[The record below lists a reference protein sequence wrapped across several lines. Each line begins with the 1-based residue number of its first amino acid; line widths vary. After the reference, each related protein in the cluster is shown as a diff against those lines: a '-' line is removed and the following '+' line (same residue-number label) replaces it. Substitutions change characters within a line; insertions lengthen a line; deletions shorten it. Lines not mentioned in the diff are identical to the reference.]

1 MLLVWSFGYYSTSNL
16 KRHKSSLLYYV
27 EAFLER
33 GIGVNVVERAII
45 DHYIYIEYN
54 YGISWSMHDILLPPL
69 VINLCHCLSV
79 WTKLSILILLI
90 WCMVHLLWMNPCR
103 CSWGRND
110 WQSPKNIY
118 MGGYFGCHR
127 VINWERKCS
136 LSVNECMDLELAWQ
150 DIFCILIIIA
160 LICYHQSRKVS

>member
-1 MLLVWSFGYYSTSNL
+1 MLLVWSFGYYSASNL

-45 DHYIYIEYN
+45 GHYIYVEYN
-54 YGISWSMHDILLPPL
+54 YGISWSVHDILLPPL

-110 WQSPKNIY
+110 WQSPKEHLR
-118 MGGYFGCHR
+118 GGYFRCPR
-127 VINWERKCS
+127 VMNWGKKH
-136 LSVNECMDLELAWQ
+136 LSVNDCMDLELVWQ
-150 DIFCILIIIA
+150 DIFCILIIA
-160 LICYHQSRKVS
+160 LICYHQSWKVS